1 MTIKQALKEKNKLVK
16 KIGEN
21 TKLMQQY
28 NSVEVGN
35 QRPYSTIVLYK
46 EIQKDTQELAFLK
59 AKIHIANTPV
69 MEDIFWMSEM
79 KSTIAALKKMDCT
92 DGKSNRDRYR
102 MESELVMTSEISLVS
117 RNQEIKML
125 EAKIEE
131 IQDKL
136 DTFNVTTEIY

>member
-1 MTIKQALKEKNKLVK
+1 MTIKQALKQKNKLVK
-16 KIGEN
+16 NIAEN
-21 TKLMQQY
+21 TKLMQQH

-35 QRPYSTIVLYK
+35 QRPYSTQMLYK
-46 EIQKDTQELAFLK
+46 EIQKDTKELASLK

-92 DGKSNRDRYR
+92 EGRSNRDRFR
-102 MESELVMTSEISLVS
+102 MESEVVLTSEISLVS

-125 EAKIEE
+125 ETNIEE

-136 DTFNVTTEIY
+136 DTFNATTEI